1 MALSYIQ
8 LLPLSQVVTTTG
20 GSTCLIWQN
29 QMPDALPVAATK
41 TSCVG
46 KRISDYLLVKW
57 MGYPLHYGER
67 KKMSWLCYLLKMC
80 ISSVLGEKLFWGN
93 SHWELNDTIAADNL
107 TIYTALC
114 VIPLY
119 ARVSKLWSL
128 SEATLCCHS
137 HPAELLFPRRVR
149 PLI

>member
-1 MALSYIQ
+1 MSLSYIQ
-8 LLPLSQVVTTTG
+8 LLPLSQVVSTTG

-29 QMPDALPVAATK
+29 PDALSDAVAN

-46 KRISDYLLVKW
+46 NWISDYLLVT
-57 MGYPLHYGER
+57 HYIMEKE
-67 KKMSWLCYLLKMC
+67 KKMSWLCYLLKMR
-80 ISSVLGEKLFWGN
+80 ISSVLGENLFWGN
-93 SHWELNDTIAADNL
+93 SHWEFNDTIKADNL

-149 PLI
+149 PFI

>member
-1 MALSYIQ
+1 MSLSYIQ
-8 LLPLSQVVTTTG
+8 LLPLSQVVSTTG

-29 QMPDALPVAATK
+29 PDARCPFWRSRKDKLCRELNQWLFA
-41 TSCVG
+41 C
-46 KRISDYLLVKW
+46 
-57 MGYPLHYGER
+57 YPLHYGES
-67 KKMSWLCYLLKMC
+67 KKMSWLCHLLEIR
-80 ISSVLGEKLFWGN
+80 ISSVLGENLFWGN
-93 SHWELNDTIAADNL
+93 SHWEFNDTIEADNL

-137 HPAELLFPRRVR
+137 HPAELLYPRRVR
-149 PLI
+149 PFI